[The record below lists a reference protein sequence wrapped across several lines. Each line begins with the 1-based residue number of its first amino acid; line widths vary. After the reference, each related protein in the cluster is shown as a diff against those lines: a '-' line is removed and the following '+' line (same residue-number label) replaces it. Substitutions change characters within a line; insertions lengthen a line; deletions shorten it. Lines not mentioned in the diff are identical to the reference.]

1 MPIFGSK
8 NSCLD
13 LFLVVRDVLV
23 IFLDILNIVGGW
35 GQIPTA
41 RWLFFSVFS
50 CVSCLHSDVICCSC
64 NVCC

>member
-35 GQIPTA
+35 ADPNRQMA
-41 RWLFFSVFS
+41 VFSVFS
-50 CVSCLHSDVICCSC
+50 CVWCLHSDVICCSC

>member
-41 RWLFFSVFS
+41 RWLFFLCF
-50 CVSCLHSDVICCSC
+50 HAFR
-64 NVCC
+64 VCILR

>member
-35 GQIPTA
+35 ADPNRQLA
-41 RWLFFSVFS
+41 VFFCVFMRF
-50 CVSCLHSDVICCSC
+50 VFAF
-64 NVCC
+64 